1 MGYQTIHKYQFIPET
16 FPIIELL
23 AIKISPIEI
32 SQLKNYPQSLK
43 KKMKKDYVAQNYQKV
58 CIYADDFK
66 DNQELRKIPER
77 AENFGKIENPSK
89 TLNFY
94 QRKVAMKQF

>member
-1 MGYQTIHKYQFIPET
+1 MGYRTIHKYQFIPET

-23 AIKISPIEI
+23 AIKVSPIEI
-32 SQLKNYPQSLK
+32 SQLKNHPQSLK

-58 CIYADDFK
+58 CTYADDFK
-66 DNQELRKIPER
+66 DNQELRKLQANAGNLGR
-77 AENFGKIENPSK
+77 IENPSK
-89 TLNFY
+89 GLNFY